1 MIYEL
6 LISRRHLMAP
16 RRNAFVS
23 FITLLSVAGVIIGV
37 MALIIVIAV
46 MSGFEK
52 DIKSRILDVQSHIV
66 LSYHGG
72 EIYDYNKIVD
82 QIEESEQVISAL
94 PFIITQV
101 MLRSSSGVTGGVLRG
116 LDPKRAA
123 TAMRIF
129 EPFESLDEKLKLRGE
144 NNNDGV
150 GNAPGIILGKELAGR
165 LGVREGDI
173 VYVVLSTGALSPVG
187 HMPAVKR
194 FEVTAIFEAGMHDF
208 DSVFAFVHLT
218 EAQRILHMEDT
229 VSGIEIRVKDI
240 YRARKIADEI
250 VARLGYP
257 FFARDW
263 MTLNQNLFAALKL
276 EKTVM
281 FIILTLIVL
290 VAAFNIA
297 SSLIMIVMNKKKEI
311 GILKAMG
318 ATKKSIRRIFVLEG
332 MLIGGVGTMLGV
344 CLGLVACILLK
355 RYKFIELSS
364 DVYYITTLP
373 VQLEWLDVTVIAGA
387 ALAICYLATI
397 YPAAQAS
404 RVNPV
409 EAIRYG

>member
-23 FITLLSVAGVIIGV
+23 FITLLSVVGVVIGV

-46 MSGFEK
+46 MSGFEN
-52 DIKSRILDVQSHIV
+52 DIKKRILGVESHIV
-66 LSYHGG
+66 LFHHSG
-72 EIYDYNKIVD
+72 EIYDFVQVVD
-82 QIEESEQVISAL
+82 EIERMDQVVNAQ
-94 PFIITQV
+94 PFIVTQV
-101 MLRSSSGVTGGVLRG
+101 MLRSASGVTGGVLRG
-116 LDPKRAA
+116 IDPGRAGA
-123 TAMRIF
+123 SMSIF
-129 EPFESLDEKLKLRGE
+129 ESIRPLDDKLTRSGDNEE
-144 NNNDGV
+144 NAGKP
-150 GNAPGIILGKELAGR
+150 PGIILGKELAGR
-165 LGVREGDI
+165 LGVKTGDV
-173 VYVVLSTGALSPVG
+173 VYLVLSMGALSPVG

-194 FEVTAIFEAGMHDF
+194 FEVTGIFEAGMHDF
-208 DSVFAFVHLT
+208 DSTFAFVHLS
-218 EAQRILHMEDT
+218 EAQRVLHMNNT

-240 YRARKIADEI
+240 YKARS
-250 VARLGYP
+250 VAEAIISRLGYP
-257 FFARDW
+257 YYARDW
-263 MTLNQNLFAALKL
+263 MTMNQNLFAALKL

-318 ATKKSIRRIFVLEG
+318 ATRKSIRRIFVFEG
-332 MLIGGVGTMLGV
+332 MLIGGVGTLLGV
-344 CLGLVACILLK
+344 ALGVVACLLLK
-355 RYKFIELSS
+355 RYHFIELSS

-373 VQLEWLDVTVIAGA
+373 VQLEWLDVSIIAGA
-387 ALAICYLATI
+387 ALTICYLATL
-397 YPAAQAS
+397 YPSSQAS
-404 RVNPV
+404 KVNPV

>member
-1 MIYEL
+1 MIYEF

-23 FITLLSVAGVIIGV
+23 FITMLSVVGVIIGV
-37 MALIIVIAV
+37 MALIIVISV
-46 MSGFEK
+46 MSGFEN
-52 DIKSRILDVQSHIV
+52 DIKKRILGVESHIV
-66 LSYHGG
+66 LSHHGG
-72 EIYDYNKIVD
+72 EIYDYNKIVK
-82 QIEESEQVISAL
+82 QIEHSEQVVSAL
-94 PFIITQV
+94 PFVVTQV

-116 LDPKRAA
+116 IDPERAA
-123 TAMRIF
+123 ACMSIF
-129 EPFESLDEKLKLRGE
+129 EPIKALDEKLTRSGE
-144 NNNDGV
+144 NNDGA
-150 GNAPGIILGKELAGR
+150 GKPPGIVLGKELAGR
-165 LGVREGDI
+165 LGVREGDV
-173 VYVVLSTGALSPVG
+173 VYLVLSMGALSPVG

-208 DSVFAFVHLT
+208 DSVFAFVHLS
-218 EAQRILHMEDT
+218 EAQRVLHMEDT

-240 YRARKIADEI
+240 YKARAIAETI
-250 VARLGYP
+250 VSKLGYP
-257 FFARDW
+257 FYARDW
-263 MTLNQNLFAALKL
+263 MTMNQNLFAALKL

-318 ATKKSIRRIFVLEG
+318 ATRKSIRRIFVLEG
-332 MLIGGVGTMLGV
+332 MLIGGVGTLLGV
-344 CLGLVACILLK
+344 CLGIVACVLLK
-355 RYKFIELSS
+355 RYQFIELSS

-373 VQLEWLDVTVIAGA
+373 VQLEWPDVSVIAAA
-387 ALAICYLATI
+387 ALTICYLATL
-397 YPAAQAS
+397 YPASQAS
-404 RVNPV
+404 KVNPV

>member
-1 MIYEL
+1 MIYEF

-23 FITLLSVAGVIIGV
+23 FITLLSVAGVVIGV

-52 DIKSRILDVQSHIV
+52 DIKERILGVESHIV
-66 LSYHGG
+66 LYHHGG
-72 EIYDYNKIVD
+72 EIFDYNTIVD
-82 QIEESEQVISAL
+82 HLEQMDSVASAQ
-94 PFIITQV
+94 PFVVTQV
-101 MLRSSSGVTGGVLRG
+101 MLRSSSAVTGGVLRG
-116 LDPKRAA
+116 IDPRRAA
-123 TAMRIF
+123 RAMSIF
-129 EPFESLDEKLKLRGE
+129 QPIDDLEEKLKPRG
-144 NNNDGV
+144 NNRDDIGHP
-150 GNAPGIILGKELAGR
+150 PGIILGKELAGR
-165 LGVREGDI
+165 LGVREGDVI
-173 VYVVLSTGALSPVG
+173 YLVLSMGALSPTG

-194 FEVTAIFEAGMHDF
+194 FKVTAIFEAGMHDF
-208 DSVFAFVHLT
+208 DSAFAFVHLS
-218 EAQRILHMEDT
+218 EAQRILHMADS
-229 VSGIEIRVKDI
+229 VSGIDIRVHDI
-240 YRARKIADEI
+240 YKAREIAQKI
-250 VARLGYP
+250 VSKLGYP

-263 MTLNQNLFAALKL
+263 MTMNQNLFAALKL
-276 EKTVM
+276 EKVVM

-318 ATKKSIRRIFVLEG
+318 ATRKSIRRIFVLEG
-332 MLIGGVGTMLGV
+332 MLIGGVGTLLGGCLGV
-344 CLGLVACILLK
+344 VACVLLK
-355 RYKFIELSS
+355 RYHFIELSS

-373 VQLEWLDVTVIAGA
+373 VQLEWLDVGLIAGA
-387 ALAICYLATI
+387 ALAICYLATL